1 DRFGGDGTTTFALP
15 DLRDVAPNGLT
26 YSILTQGVYPGRAP

>member
-1 DRFGGDGTTTFALP
+1 LP

-26 YSILTQGVYPGRAP
+26 YTLCVTGVYPARS